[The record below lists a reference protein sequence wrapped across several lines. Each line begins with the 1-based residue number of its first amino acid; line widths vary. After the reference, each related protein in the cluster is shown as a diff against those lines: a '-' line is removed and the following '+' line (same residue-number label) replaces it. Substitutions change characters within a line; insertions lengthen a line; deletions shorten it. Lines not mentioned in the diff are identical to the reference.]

1 MNPRILTGTA
11 LALALAAG
19 TIAAA
24 GAQTTVAPGAPMP
37 MASGRTQGQSNGS
50 IAKAANRVGM
60 MISALQK
67 DDKDYGGHRVTAISD
82 LTNAQNELNAA
93 AQYADSHGYGSP
105 GGANGGPE
113 KNEPKHHAQ
122 SRSNYQ
128 IAHVQQS
135 VEKMIT
141 HLQADDKDYGGHRA
155 NALNWLNQAN
165 TELTAAVQYEQS
177 HPNG

>member
-1 MNPRILTGTA
+1 VNPRILTGTA

-50 IAKAANRVGM
+50 IAKASNRVGM

-93 AQYADSHGYGSP
+93 AQYADSHGYGAPTADPRRTSP
-105 GGANGGPE
+105 STTPRA
-113 KNEPKHHAQ
+113 AATTR
-122 SRSNYQ
+122 SRTSSNR
-128 IAHVQQS
+128 S
-135 VEKMIT
+135 
-141 HLQADDKDYGGHRA
+141 RR
-155 NALNWLNQAN
+155 
-165 TELTAAVQYEQS
+165 
-177 HPNG
+177 